1 MGRLQDKV
9 ALVTGAASGL
19 GSAIA
24 RKLHAE
30 GARVMIGDLQDE
42 AAARLAAELGERAAA
57 VHHDVTDEASWAAA
71 LQAVQ
76 ARFGTLEVLVNNAG
90 ILEHGSIET
99 ATLAQWRRLMQVNA
113 ESVFIGCQQGI
124 AAMRAR
130 GGSIVNVASLA
141 SWMPVEGYVAYGAS
155 KAAVASL
162 TRSAAFSCRRNG
174 WPVRVNSVH
183 PDGIDTPMMRASL
196 PPGVPPQRL
205 LWDAERNPR
214 GRAYP
219 PEAIADVVAYL
230 ASDEARVISGA
241 ELRADNAILGQGL

>member
-42 AAARLAAELGERAAA
+42 AGARLAAELGERAASL
-57 VHHDVTDEASWAAA
+57 HHDVTDEAGWVAA
-71 LQAVQ
+71 LQATQ
-76 ARFGTLEVLVNNAG
+76 ARFGPLDVLVNNAG
-90 ILEHGSIET
+90 ILEPGSLET

-113 ESVFIGCQQGI
+113 ESVFLGCQLGV
-124 AAMRAR
+124 AAMRER
-130 GGSIVNVASLA
+130 GGSIVNVASVS
-141 SWMPVEGYVAYGAS
+141 SWLPVEGYVAYSAS

-162 TRSAAFSCRRNG
+162 TRSAAFHCRRHG

-183 PDGIDTPMMRASL
+183 PDGVYTPMMQASL
-196 PPGVPPQRL
+196 PPGVPPERL
-205 LWDAERNPR
+205 LWDAQRNPK
-214 GRAYP
+214 GRAYR
-219 PEAIADVVAYL
+219 PEAVADVVAYL

-241 ELRADNAILGQGL
+241 ELRADNALLGMGL